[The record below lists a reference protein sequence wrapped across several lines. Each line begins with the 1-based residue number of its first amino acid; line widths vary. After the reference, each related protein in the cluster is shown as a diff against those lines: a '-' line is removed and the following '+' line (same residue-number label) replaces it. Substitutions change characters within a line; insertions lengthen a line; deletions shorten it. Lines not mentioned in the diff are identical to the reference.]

1 MSITSLPFLIFF
13 ALSLGLYYIIPKRF
27 QWIALLLYSLA
38 FFYFSTEEIYTVAYV
53 VAAVLVTTLC
63 ARGITKAKEAG
74 KGKRA
79 KLWLALGLVVNL
91 GILATLKYS
100 NFFINNVNFALSLV
114 KSPARVPQLN
124 LLAPLGISFYTMSVV
139 GYLLDVY
146 WSICPAQPNLVKTA
160 LFVGY
165 WPQLTSGPITR
176 YNDVKDQ
183 LYAGH
188 KFNSRQIAF
197 GMQRMLWGIFKKLVI
212 SARLGVIV
220 DTIYGDTV
228 TYGGFYIWVAAVS
241 FLFQLYTDFSGC
253 MDIILGASEC
263 YGIILP
269 ENFRSPFFSRSVQ
282 EYWQRWHMTLG
293 AWLKDNILYPV
304 LRSRPWKAMTKWIRA
319 HWGKKAA
326 KQIPSI
332 LGMLFV
338 WLFMG
343 LWHGGK
349 WKFIIGMGVYF
360 WFLIAMAQVLEPV
373 FKKIIA
379 ALKINTDCFSYHLFQ
394 SLRVFGLA
402 VIGNMFF
409 RLDSFMDT
417 LRTISASLLPQNPE
431 IFFDGS
437 LFNLGLDGPNFI
449 VMVIALLVLLI
460 VSILQEKGSLREQI
474 AKQNLVFR
482 WVIWYALIFS
492 ILIFGMYGPGY
503 NPADF
508 IYRGF

>member
-1 MSITSLPFLIFF
+1 MSITSLPFFIFF
-13 ALSLGLYYIIPKRF
+13 GLSLVVYYIIPKRF
-27 QWIALLLYSLA
+27 QWLVLLMSSLVFFHYSA
-38 FFYFSTEEIYTVAYV
+38 ADYTIVYA
-53 VAAVLVTTLC
+53 VAAVVVTTLC
-63 ARGITKAKEAG
+63 TRGITKAKEAG
-74 KGKRA
+74 NSKRA
-79 KLWLALGLVVNL
+79 KLWLALGLVVDL

-100 NFFINNVNFALSLV
+100 NFFISNANRVASL
-114 KSPARVPQLN
+114 AGMTRIPQLN

-146 WSICPAQPNLVKTA
+146 WDICPSQPNLVKAA

-176 YNDVKDQ
+176 YNEVKDQ

-220 DTIYGDTV
+220 DTIYSDTV
-228 TYGGFYIWVAAVS
+228 TYNGYYIWVAAIS

-253 MDIILGASEC
+253 MDIVLGASEC
-263 YGIILP
+263 YGIVLP

-293 AWLKDNILYPV
+293 AWLKDYILYPV
-304 LRSRPWKAMTKWIRA
+304 LRSRAWRRMTKWLKG

-332 LGMLFV
+332 LGMLCV

-343 LWHGGK
+343 LWHGGS
-349 WKFIIGMGVYF
+349 WKYIIGMGVWF
-360 WFLIAMAQVLEPV
+360 WFLIAAAQVLEPV

-379 ALKINTDCFSYHLFQ
+379 VLKINTECFSWHLFQ

-409 RLDSFMDT
+409 RLDSFMET
-417 LRTISASLLPQNPE
+417 LRTIKRGLFPNNPE

-437 LFNLGLDGPNFI
+437 LFTLGLDAQNF
-449 VMVIALLVLLI
+449 VLMVVALLVLLI
-460 VSILQEKGSLREQI
+460 VSILQERGSLREQI

-482 WVIWYALIFS
+482 WVIWYALIFG

-503 NPADF
+503 DPADF